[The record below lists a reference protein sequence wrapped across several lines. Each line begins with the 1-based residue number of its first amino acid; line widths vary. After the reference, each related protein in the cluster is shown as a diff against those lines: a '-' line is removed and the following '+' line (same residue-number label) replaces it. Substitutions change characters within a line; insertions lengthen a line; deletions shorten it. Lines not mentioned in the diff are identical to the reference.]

1 MEQKPEYRIRNMEE
15 WEYPRLR
22 DFLYEAIFQSDAAQ
36 PFPRSVLDQ
45 PALRI
50 YFEDFGLKEDDFCL
64 CAESGGKIRGAVW
77 IRRICGYGYVGDAVP
92 ELAIALYKEYRGF
105 GIGTE
110 LMKRMLE
117 LLQRKGYCKVSLS
130 VQKANLALNMYRR
143 LGFRPVRETPEEYVM
158 EYDFEKKGVVI

>member
-1 MEQKPEYRIRNMEE
+1 MERKPEYQIREMRE
-15 WEYPRLR
+15 WEYSQLR
-22 DFLYEAIFQSDAAQ
+22 DFLYEAIFQPDASSPLSRTVLGQ
-36 PFPRSVLDQ
+36 PE
-45 PALRI
+45 LRV
-50 YFEDFGLKEDDFCL
+50 YFEDFGLKEDDLCL

-117 LLQRKGYCKVSLS
+117 LLQRKGYRKVSLS
-130 VQKANLALNMYRR
+130 VQKGNFALKMYCR
-143 LGFRPVRETPEEYVM
+143 LGFQPIRETPEEYVM